1 MYILFSFYH
10 FFKTQILQWVLYFS
24 INFSQERFHLFGL
37 LKQNTFTG
45 FHFFFYFLALEE
57 KPITFFIFSGK
68 YNNNIREGKNK
79 TYMKAEI
86 TVDVSSLVF
95 ALWSSHKSLT
105 LRGLKHLVYETKTF
119 KSSYFESHDIP
130 TEHFRDSRVTGFL
143 FYFYI

>member
-1 MYILFSFYH
+1 MSPLLFYQFLSREISSVWIIETEYIHWFS
-10 FFKTQILQWVLYFS
+10 
-24 INFSQERFHLFGL
+24 
-37 LKQNTFTG
+37 
-45 FHFFFYFLALEE
+45 FFFYFLALEE

-86 TVDVSSLVF
+86 TVVVSSLVF
-95 ALWSSHKSLT
+95 ALWSSRKSLT